1 MVVHIK
7 SEALKKVWF
16 GLLFTLFEIF
26 IFCPKIQL
34 WFLEKIVD
42 FFEWKT
48 RENVVVLNFLAIGV
62 VDDNVLLD
70 LESDIRKSNMKK
82 GHSKASSVPIG
93 IAGPSGIGFQS

>member
-7 SEALKKVWF
+7 SKALKKVWF

-48 RENVVVLNFLAIGV
+48 RENVVVLNFLAL
-62 VDDNVLLD
+62 DNFD
-70 LESDIRKSNMKK
+70 FTRKIVKK
-82 GHSKASSVPIG
+82 IVKML
-93 IAGPSGIGFQS
+93 GFCQNWIFEQKFDF